1 MKISE
6 CMTHNVRLCGP
17 NDTIQ
22 DAART
27 MKEIDTGL
35 LPVAEN
41 DRLIGT
47 ITERD
52 IVLRALA
59 ADMPYDTPVR
69 EVMSQG
75 VKYCYESDKL
85 ETVAEQM
92 GEEKLRRILVLNKS
106 KRLVGIVS
114 LGDIAKYEHT
124 HGGSALRKI
133 ASAGNVQ
140 TVRPH

>member
-1 MKISE
+1 MKVSE
-6 CMTHNVRLCGP
+6 CMTRNVRLCGP

-27 MKEIDTGL
+27 MKQIDAGL
-35 LPVAEN
+35 LPVGED

-59 ADMPYDTPVR
+59 AGLPYETPVR
-69 EVMSQG
+69 EVMSPG
-75 VKYCYESDKL
+75 VKYCFDSDKL
-85 ETVAEQM
+85 EDVATQM
-92 GEEKLRRILVLNKS
+92 GEEKLRRILVLDKD

-114 LGDIAKYEHT
+114 LGDVAKYEHRQ
-124 HGGSALRKI
+124 GGAALSKI

>member
-1 MKISE
+1 MKVSE
-6 CMTHNVRLCGP
+6 CMTRNVRLCGP

-27 MKEIDTGL
+27 MKQIDAGL
-35 LPVAEN
+35 LPVGEN

-52 IVLRALA
+52 LVVRALA

-69 EVMSQG
+69 DVMSQG
-75 VKYCYESDKL
+75 VKYCFEDDKL
-85 ETVAEQM
+85 EDVATLM
-92 GEEKLRRILVLNKS
+92 GEEKLRRILVLDKD
-106 KRLVGIVS
+106 KRLIGIVS

-124 HGGSALRKI
+124 HGGQALKQI
-133 ASAGNVQ
+133 AGAGNVR

>member
-1 MKISE
+1 MKVSE
-6 CMTHNVRLCGP
+6 CMTRNVRLCGP

-35 LPVAEN
+35 LPVGEN
-41 DRLIGT
+41 DRLLGT
-47 ITERD
+47 VTERD

-59 ADMPYDTPVR
+59 SGLPYDTPIR
-69 EVMSQG
+69 EVMTPE
-75 VKYCYESDKL
+75 VKYCSESDTL
-85 ETVAEQM
+85 EEVAAQM
-92 GEEKLRRILVLNKS
+92 GEERLRRILVLDQD
-106 KRLVGIVS
+106 KRLVGIIS
-114 LGDIAKYEHT
+114 LGDVAKAEHT
-124 HGGSALRKI
+124 QGGAALSKI

>member
-6 CMTHNVRLCGP
+6 CMTKNVRLCGP

-35 LPVAEN
+35 LPVGEN

-59 ADMPYDTPVR
+59 TDMPYDTPVR
-69 EVMSQG
+69 TVMSQG

-85 ETVAEQM
+85 EDVAEQM
-92 GEEKLRRILVLNKS
+92 GEEKLRRILVLNKA

-124 HGGSALRKI
+124 HSGKALRKI

>member
-1 MKISE
+1 MNISQ

-27 MKEIDTGL
+27 MKEIDAGL
-35 LPVAEN
+35 LPVGEN

-47 ITERD
+47 VTERD

-59 ADMPYDTPVR
+59 ADLPYDTPVR
-69 EVMSQG
+69 DVMSNG
-75 VKYCYESDKL
+75 VKYCFDTDKL
-85 ETVAEQM
+85 EVVADQM
-92 GEEKLRRILVLNKS
+92 GEEKLRRMLVLDKN

-114 LGDIAKYEHT
+114 LGDIAKYEQMQ
-124 HGGSALRKI
+124 GGSTLRMI
-133 ASAGNVQ
+133 VSAGNVQ

>member
-1 MKISE
+1 MNISE

-27 MKEIDTGL
+27 MKEIDAGL
-35 LPVAEN
+35 LPVGEN

-59 ADMPYDTPVR
+59 HDLPYNTPVR
-69 EVMSQG
+69 DVMSKG
-75 VKYCYESDKL
+75 VKYCYDTDKL
-85 ETVAEQM
+85 ETVADQM
-92 GEEKLRRILVLNKS
+92 GEEKLRRILVLDKD
-106 KRLVGIVS
+106 KRLVGIAS
-114 LGDIAKYEHT
+114 LGDIAKYKHT
-124 HGGSALRKI
+124 RSGATLRKI
-133 ASAGNVQ
+133 VSAGNVQ
-140 TVRPH
+140 TVRAN

>member
-1 MKISE
+1 MNISE

-27 MKEIDTGL
+27 MKEIDAGI
-35 LPVAEN
+35 LPVCEN
-41 DRLIGT
+41 QQLLGT
-47 ITERD
+47 VTERD

-59 ADMPYDTPVR
+59 SGRPYETPIR
-69 EVMSQG
+69 DVMSQG
-75 VKYCYESDKL
+75 VKYCFDTDKL
-85 ETVAEQM
+85 EAVAELM
-92 GEEKLRRILVLNKS
+92 GEEKLRRILVLDKD
-106 KRLVGIVS
+106 KKLVGIVS

-124 HGGSALRKI
+124 HGGDALRKI

-140 TVRPH
+140 TVKA